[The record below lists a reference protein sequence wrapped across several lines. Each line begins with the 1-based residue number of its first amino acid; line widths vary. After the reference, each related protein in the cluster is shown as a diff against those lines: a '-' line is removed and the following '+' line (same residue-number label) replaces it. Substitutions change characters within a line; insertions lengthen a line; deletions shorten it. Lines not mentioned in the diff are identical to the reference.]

1 MKLQGRLISTALLG
15 TAALLAACDDTT
27 DSAAAS
33 GAVFAMTNA
42 ADNNQILGYQR
53 TATGALT
60 LMGQFSTG
68 GRGSGPNPIAPPPH
82 RWVRKTRSCSVTTIG
97 ICSR

>member
-68 GRGSGPNPIAPPPH
+68 GRGSGPTH